1 MKDEVS
7 SSAKLSEQFPLQR
20 LYMLFGWLT
29 TISLHIVLANKQQK
43 QKIYHLPMRVKFED
57 NEGKKK
63 KKLENTPKIRN
74 KKHAVIEEYNHEW
87 VFIVLDRTKMECKTD
102 LNLRTELQA
111 KWQNF
116 LHDRWK
122 IFLGKTIKILSS

>member
-1 MKDEVS
+1 MRFLLQPNCLNSFHYKDFICS
-7 SSAKLSEQFPLQR
+7 LADWQLFLCILYLQINNR
-20 LYMLFGWLT
+20 
-29 TISLHIVLANKQQK
+29 NKRYIIFLCESNLK
-43 QKIYHLPMRVKFED
+43 TMR
-57 NEGKKK
+57 GKKK